1 MDASAVKPA
10 DIYGIERWGQGLLKV
25 LESGEVGLVNPL
37 NEEAAPVPLLTVMH
51 ELETRGIRAP
61 VLVRVNA
68 FLEHQLRRLNESFA
82 EAIRAADY
90 GGSYRGV
97 FPIKVNQQAEV
108 VDRIVTHGAPY
119 GFGLEAGSKPELLIA
134 LSRRLAPDALVICN
148 GIKDAEFVRL
158 AILAQKLGITCVIV
172 LESPREL
179 DTVLAEARALG
190 LEPTLGVRVKLTRQI
205 SGKWAESSG
214 DRSAFGMTMNQVVE
228 VLDKLAAEGLSH
240 CLTLQHSHLGSQ
252 IPNVNEARM
261 AADEAARV
269 FVELTREGAPLT
281 HLDLGGGL
289 GIDYTGEHR
298 AAPNS
303 VNYSLGE
310 YCANLVETVKFVFDA
325 AEVKHPTLVTESGRA
340 TVATSSMLIFNVLEA
355 TYYDRAT
362 PETAQEGDNHLLQS
376 LAEIPSY
383 VSVAR
388 LQECISDATWYREE
402 LRALFR
408 RGQIGL
414 REMARA
420 ERVYLYA
427 VERIKRVAAELEEV
441 PEEIAEA
448 LEGYADIY
456 HGNFSLFQ
464 SLPDIWAIDQV
475 HPVMPLQRLGEAPTR
490 RAVLSDITCD
500 SDGKIDRFVLADGVH
515 HALPV
520 HDLREDEPYYLGVF
534 FVGAYQETL
543 GDLHNLFGDTNV
555 VTIDLRADGG
565 YDLLHEVEG
574 DSIAEVLSYVEYDP
588 RDALDAFKARVE
600 AHVSSGGITTA
611 ERRELIALFKD
622 SLAGYTYYEH

>member
-1 MDASAVKPA
+1 MGAPS
-10 DIYGIERWGQGLLKV
+10 DIYGIDRWSRGLLRV
-25 LESGEVGLVNPL
+25 LETGEMGLVNPL
-37 NEEAAPVPLLTVMH
+37 EPEAPPVPLLTVMH

-61 VLVRVNA
+61 VLLRVNA
-68 FLEHQLRRLNESFA
+68 FIEHQVREINEAFA
-82 EAIRAADY
+82 EAIRTAGY

-108 VDRIVTHGAPY
+108 VDRIVRHGAPY

-134 LSRRLAPDALVICN
+134 LSRGLAPGSLVICN

-158 AILAQKLGITCVIV
+158 AILAKKLGITCVIV

-190 LEPTLGVRVKLTRQI
+190 VDPTLGVRVKLTRQI

-214 DRSAFGMTMNQVVE
+214 DRSAFGMTMNQVVD
-228 VLDKLAAEGLSH
+228 VLDRLKAEGLFH

-252 IPNVNEARM
+252 IPSVNEARM

-269 FVELTREGAPLT
+269 FVALVREGAPLT

-289 GIDYTGEHR
+289 GVDYTGEHR
-298 AAPNS
+298 ATANS
-303 VNYSLGE
+303 INYTLAE
-310 YCANLVETVKFVFDA
+310 YCTNLVETVKVALDA
-325 AEVKHPTLVTESGRA
+325 EGVDHPVLVTESGRA
-340 TVATSSMLIFNVLEA
+340 TVATSSMLLFNVLEA
-355 TYYDRAT
+355 TYYDQAAPAT
-362 PETAQEGDNHLLQS
+362 AEQGDHHHLQA
-376 LAEIPSY
+376 LAEIPGY
-383 VSVAR
+383 VSEAR
-388 LQECISDATWYREE
+388 LQECMSDAQWYREE

-420 ERVYLYA
+420 ERVYLHA
-427 VERIKRVAAELEEV
+427 VDRIKRAAAEAKEM
-441 PEEIAEA
+441 PEDVAEA
-448 LEGYADIY
+448 LERQADIY

-464 SLPDIWAIDQV
+464 SLPDVWAIDQV
-475 HPVMPLQRLGEAPTR
+475 HPVVPLQRLGEAPSR
-490 RAVLSDITCD
+490 RAVIADITCD

-515 HALPV
+515 SALPV
-520 HDLREDEPYYLGVF
+520 HDLREEEPYYLGVF

-565 YDLLHEVEG
+565 YDLVHEVEG
-574 DSIAEVLSYVEYDP
+574 DSIAEVLAYVEYDP
-588 RDALDAFKARVE
+588 RDCLDAFKARVE
-600 AHVSSGGITTA
+600 ARVSEGGLTTA